1 MCQPTP
7 LKTMPKTDSCG
18 GLSSTSL
25 SSFDDSPSSTT
36 SKDNM
41 YNQHTSD
48 TTTTS
53 TSTVTTLSSLISFF
67 KSFTLATLLSI
78 GFLEFA
84 LWFPYVIPGVSSAA
98 IQTYIPAFYTYDK
111 THTSFDNTNW
121 TYGTDYILTVV
132 MFLLAAKCYYAK
144 SPSNYPKGRK
154 KNKDSFKL
162 RVYSASLLLCYGIST
177 LAGGYSHQKFID
189 IDMLNTT
196 KFRIFWIVCVG
207 NVSFAS
213 CYMGLIGR
221 EVQRVFGVK
230 GTIPLGPW

>member
-48 TTTTS
+48 TTTTN
-53 TSTVTTLSSLISFF
+53 TSTTTTLSSLISFF

-144 SPSNYPKGRK
+144 SPSNYPKGRE

-162 RVYSASLLLCYGIST
+162 RAYSASLLLCYGIST
-177 LAGGYSHQKFID
+177 LAGGYSHQNFIN